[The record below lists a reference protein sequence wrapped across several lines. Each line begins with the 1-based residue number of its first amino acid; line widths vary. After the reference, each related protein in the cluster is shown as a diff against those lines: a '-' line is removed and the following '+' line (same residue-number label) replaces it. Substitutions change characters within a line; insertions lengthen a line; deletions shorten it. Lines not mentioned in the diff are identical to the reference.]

1 MIKKTVHAAIDVAAG
16 VLLDAQSRVLVAQ
29 RPAGKQQAG
38 WWEFPGGKIRSAESP
53 RQALVRE
60 LHEELGIKVQQAR
73 SLLTYTHMYPERAVT
88 LHIWQV
94 TEFDG
99 HPAGLEDQPLRW
111 IPVSELIDA
120 GLLPADL
127 PVIEV
132 LQQIVSLNSTL

>member
-1 MIKKTVHAAIDVAAG
+1 MIKKTDQAAIDVAAG
-16 VLLDAQSRVLVAQ
+16 VLLDAQSRVLIAQ
-29 RPAGKQQAG
+29 RPAGKYQAG
-38 WWEFPGGKIRSAESP
+38 WWEFPGGKICSAESP
-53 RQALVRE
+53 RQALARE

-73 SLLTYTHMYPERAVT
+73 SLLTYTHVYPERAVT

-99 HPAGLEDQPLRW
+99 EPTGLEDQPLRW
-111 IPVSELIDA
+111 IPVSELRDA

-132 LQQIVSLNSTL
+132 LQQMVSLNSTL